1 MTDRIVSAFEFD
13 AEAFIDEQE
22 EGEYFT
28 FPLYASSI
36 GRKTVRR
43 ALCRRL
49 NMMDRASIGHLP
61 AHLQDDVWQ
70 RLRKAARKIQELQE
84 KGATPKNVHEALANN
99 DAMLRVAN
107 LFVRYAFVKP
117 QIVLN
122 PDEHDP
128 ANGVLHIDWVKP
140 EDRIAFM
147 VACNDATG
155 EEARRFETF
164 RPESADD
171 VPDVQD
177 GEILESK
184 PERSGGDTGHPIQFS
199 APVHG

>member
-1 MTDRIVSAFEFD
+1 MTDIRSAFEFD
-13 AEAFIDEQE
+13 VEAFIAEQE

-36 GRKTVRR
+36 GRKTVRKV
-43 ALCRRL
+43 LCRRL
-49 NMMDRASIGHLP
+49 NMMDRASIGYLP

-70 RLRKAARKIQELQE
+70 QLRKAARKISDLQE
-84 KGATPKNVHEALANN
+84 TGATPKNVHEALANN

-107 LFVRYAFVKP
+107 LFVRYAFVTP
-117 QIVLN
+117 QITLVK
-122 PDEHDP
+122 DEQDP
-128 ANGVLHIDWVKP
+128 ANGVMHIDWVKP

-164 RPESADD
+164 RPEPADA
-171 VPDVQD
+171 VPDREGSEVVPD
-177 GEILESK
+177 AAVRPAGNTT
-184 PERSGGDTGHPIQFS
+184 PPIQFS